1 MWMAVIHNRGEK
13 TYNNKLELIHFRGD
27 ILIRLSEEAPS

>member
-13 TYNNKLELIHFRGD
+13 TYNKLELIHFRGD
-27 ILIRLSEEAPS
+27 ILIRLKEEATS